1 MRLEELIAR
10 HPLQATPL
18 AAEDLLAAGDFGAV
32 LARAGV
38 GKTALLVQLALSSL
52 LHGENVLHISLNDP
66 VDKVNLYYRE
76 VFRHLTAGMD
86 AAALREAWDEL
97 LRRRFIMTFR
107 VEGFSVP
114 KLDERLTDL
123 TAQGI
128 FTPRVLIVDGLPFE
142 RQEQNTLCDLKAL
155 IRHQRLKAWFTVRT
169 HRHEAPGPDGLP
181 NQLQGVADLFRL
193 ILMLQP
199 EGKEIHLLTLKGTDS
214 LPAGNLLR
222 LDPATQLCAG

>member
-1 MRLEELIAR
+1 MRLEDLIAR

-18 AAEDLLAAGDFGAV
+18 AAADLLAPGDFGAV
-32 LARAGV
+32 TARAGV
-38 GKTALLVQLALSSL
+38 GKTALLVQLALSGL
-52 LHGENVLHISLNDP
+52 LHGEHVLHISLNDP

-76 VFRHLTAGMD
+76 VFRNLTAGLD
-86 AAALREAWDEL
+86 AAALHECWDEL

-114 KLDERLTDL
+114 KLEERLTDL

-128 FTPRVLIVDGLPFE
+128 FTPRMLIVDGLPFE
-142 RQEQNTLCDLKAL
+142 RPEHNTLCDIKAL
-155 IRHQRLKAWFTVRT
+155 VRQQRLKAWFTVRT

-181 NQLQGVADLFRL
+181 NQLQGVADLFRV
-193 ILMLQP
+193 ILTLQP
-199 EGKEIHLLTLKGTDS
+199 EGKEIHLQTVKGTDS

-222 LDPATQLCAG
+222 LDPAAQLGAA